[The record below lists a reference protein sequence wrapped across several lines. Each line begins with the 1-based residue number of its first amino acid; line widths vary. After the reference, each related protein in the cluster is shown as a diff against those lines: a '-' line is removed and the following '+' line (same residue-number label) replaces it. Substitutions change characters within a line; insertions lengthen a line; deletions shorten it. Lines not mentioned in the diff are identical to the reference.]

1 MGKTT
6 VMLNDTLIKDAKKA
20 IGATTNKAAIEAG
33 LQELIKSKARENLRG
48 MIGKGVVDMTPE
60 ELDRM
65 RMDD

>member
-6 VMLNDTLIKDAKKA
+6 VELDETLIKDAKKA

-33 LQELIKSKARENLRG
+33 LEELIKSKARENLRG
-48 MIGKGVVDMTPE
+48 MIGKGVIDMTPE